1 MKKIAIIGAG
11 GTGKSTLARELGEI
25 LKLPVYHLDT
35 LYWKPGWVSTPTE
48 EWEQVMVNL
57 VSKDKWIIDG
67 NYGKSIDIRLKKA
80 DTVIFLDYPT
90 YISLFRFMKRYLKY
104 RGKSRPDVAPDCE
117 ERLDFQFISWLINYR
132 KNKRPDVL
140 KKLNAINKNKQVHII
155 TSPRKLQKF
164 LDILKSNSNI

>member
-1 MKKIAIIGAG
+1 MKKIALIGAG
-11 GTGKSTLARELGEI
+11 GTGKSTLAKELGEI

-35 LYWKPGWVSTPTE
+35 FYWKPGWVSTPTE
-48 EWEQVMVNL
+48 EWEKVMVNL

-67 NYGKSIDIRLKKA
+67 SYEKSLDIRLKQA
-80 DTVIFLDYPT
+80 DTVIFLDYHT

-104 RGKSRPDVAPDCE
+104 RGKSRPDIAPGCE

-132 KNKRPDVL
+132 KSKRPDVL

-164 LDILKSNSNI
+164 LDTLKSNSNI

>member
-1 MKKIAIIGAG
+1 MEKIAIIVAG

-90 YISLFRFMKRYLKY
+90 YISLFRFSIY
-104 RGKSRPDVAPDCE
+104 
-117 ERLDFQFISWLINYR
+117 
-132 KNKRPDVL
+132 
-140 KKLNAINKNKQVHII
+140 
-155 TSPRKLQKF
+155 
-164 LDILKSNSNI
+164 

>member
-1 MKKIAIIGAG
+1 MKKIAIIGSG

-35 LYWKPGWVSTPTE
+35 LYWKPGWVKTPIE
-48 EWEQVMVNL
+48 EWEKVMVNL

-67 NYGKSIDIRLKKA
+67 SFEKTLDIRLKQA

-90 YISLFRFMKRYLKY
+90 YISLFRFIKRYLKY
-104 RGKSRPDVAPDCE
+104 RGKSRPDIAPDCE

-164 LDILKSNSNI
+164 LDIFSSAI